1 MIKPPLK
8 TSILKITLTKHHYK
22 NVSIAHTS
30 MDDDSSALD
39 IHNAIRDSVRL

>member
-8 TSILKITLTKHHYK
+8 MSILKITLTKHHYK
-22 NVSIAHTS
+22 KICIARTS
-30 MDDDSSALD
+30 MDNDSSAVD

>member
-8 TSILKITLTKHHYK
+8 TSILKMTLTNHHYK

-30 MDDDSSALD
+30 MDDDSSAVD
-39 IHNAIRDSVRL
+39 DRNAI

>member
-8 TSILKITLTKHHYK
+8 TSILKMTLTKHHNK

-30 MDDDSSALD
+30 MDDDLSAVD
-39 IHNAIRDSVRL
+39 NHNAI